1 MDLKLIHKGKVRD
14 LYGAGDKYL
23 LIVSTDR
30 LSAFD
35 FILPTSIPRKGEIL
49 TRLSLFWFDKTRHI
63 IKNHVI
69 SGDIEEIQGI
79 IRSRRSAVGG
89 RKSAEL
95 DWSYL
100 KGRAMLAH
108 RAKRVDFECIV
119 RGYITGS
126 GWKEYLK
133 TGGIC
138 AVKLPVGLKEAQ
150 KLPKPIFT
158 PTSKADQGHDENV
171 TFEELTAAVG
181 KEKAG
186 YIKAKSLE
194 LYNFAE
200 AHAVKRG
207 IILADTKFEFGE
219 LGGEIILIDEALTP
233 DSSRFWDKAA
243 YKVGTSLV
251 SYDKQFVRDWLENS
265 GWDKKSAP
273 PPLPPEVVKGTVER
287 YREAFEKITGKPLGR
302 KS

>member
-1 MDLKLIHKGKVRD
+1 MNLKLIHKGKVRD

-23 LIVSTDR
+23 LLVSTDR

-35 FILPTSIPRKGEIL
+35 FILPTGIPRKGEIL

-63 IKNHVI
+63 IKNHLVA
-69 SGDIEEIQGI
+69 SDIEEIREI
-79 IRSRRSAVGG
+79 VRSQKSEVGG
-89 RKSAEL
+89 QKAEEL

-138 AVKLPVGLKEAQ
+138 GIKLPAGLQEAQ
-150 KLPKPIFT
+150 KLPEPIFT

-171 TFEELTAAVG
+171 TFEEMAAAIG
-181 KEKAG
+181 QEKAG

-200 AHAVKRG
+200 AHAAARG

-243 YKVGTSLV
+243 YKTGSSPG
-251 SYDKQFVRDWLENS
+251 SYDKQFARDWLENS
-265 GWDKKSAP
+265 GWDKSSAP

-287 YREAFEKITGKPLGR
+287 YIEAFEKITGKPLN
-302 KS
+302 